1 MASVYSSAPTKKNLN
16 WSRHC
21 SFYIALKFFII
32 EIGYNHL
39 FSYLCILDKINTLEM
54 DTLKKNIPIIMTIA
68 GSDSGAGA
76 GIQAD
81 LKTISAL
88 GGYGTSVI
96 TAITAQNTC
105 GVCGIHPIPT
115 VMIEQQFSALISDF
129 DIKAIKTGML
139 QGIDVIDTVAKCI
152 AESGIKN
159 FVLDPV
165 MVATSGDK
173 LVFEDT
179 VSALISKLIPLAKV
193 ITPNLYEA
201 EILLNR
207 KINTFD
213 EMQKAALD
221 LLDFNLFAV
230 LLKGGHLPFNSEYNQ
245 QKIFDILVT
254 VEQTSPIIF
263 ANDRIITNNTHGTG
277 CTLSAAIA
285 TFLAKGQNLETA
297 IKNSEDYIHKAILT
311 GAKLKLGKGNGPL
324 WHFV

>member
-1 MASVYSSAPTKKNLN
+1 MMDNNKKT
-16 WSRHC
+16 
-21 SFYIALKFFII
+21 
-32 EIGYNHL
+32 
-39 FSYLCILDKINTLEM
+39 D
-54 DTLKKNIPIIMTIA
+54 IPVVMTIA

-88 GGYGTSVI
+88 GVYGTSVI

-105 GVCGIHPIPT
+105 GVRGIHSIPLE
-115 VMIEQQFSALISDF
+115 MIEQQFVALTSDF
-129 DIKAIKTGML
+129 NVKSIKTGML
-139 QGIDVIDTVAKCI
+139 QGVDVVDLVSKCI
-152 AESGIKN
+152 SESKIEN
-159 FVLDPV
+159 YVLDTV

-179 VSALISKLIPLAKV
+179 VQALISKLFPLAKI
-193 ITPNLYEA
+193 ITPNIYEA

-207 KINTFD
+207 KINNLD

-221 LLDFNLFAV
+221 LLKFNSYSV
-230 LLKGGHLPFNSEYNQ
+230 LLKGGHLQFDDEKNFNNNDKKNDNSKKN
-245 QKIFDILVT
+245 QKIFDVFVT

-263 ANDRIITNNTHGTG
+263 ENEKIITNNVHGTG

-297 IKNSEDYIHKAILT
+297 IKNSENYIHKAIIA